1 MDGLELSVLNFADF
15 SPKLQD
21 KIQDKK
27 PELEATPWNQRPYD
41 YIIHIALVATFWV
54 FTSNL
59 FCQQPITQFHPK

>member
-1 MDGLELSVLNFADF
+1 MDSLELRLSVPNFADF

-27 PELEATPWNQRPYD
+27 LEATQRPCD
-41 YIIHIALVATFWV
+41 YIIHIALVATIWV

-59 FCQQPITQFHPK
+59 LCQQPITQFYPK